1 MLLPV
6 HAVLALFNSSL
17 TLVTQTLPCCAIDS
31 RCTVRTSPQPL
42 PGFTVEVSE
51 KAQCHAYTVYPSCP
65 QLCSV
70 NSPSGLCDGHGPV

>member
-1 MLLPV
+1 MLFLV
-6 HAVLALFNSSL
+6 HTGLALFNSSL
-17 TLVTQTLPCCAIDS
+17 TLETQTLLCCPVNS

-51 KAQCHAYTVYPSCP
+51 KAPCQAYTIYPSYP

-70 NSPSGLCDGHGPV
+70 SSASGLCDGPGPV